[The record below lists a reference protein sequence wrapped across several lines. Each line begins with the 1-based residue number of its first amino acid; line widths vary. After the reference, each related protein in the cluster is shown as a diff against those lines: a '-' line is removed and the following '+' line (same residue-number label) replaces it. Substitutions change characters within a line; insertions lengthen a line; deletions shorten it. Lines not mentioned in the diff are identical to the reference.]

1 MTLEQLRIFIAVAE
15 HQHLTRA
22 AAELNLTQSAVS
34 AAIAALEARHG
45 TRLFDR
51 VGRRIELNETGRRFL
66 PEARAILAQVATAE
80 AALADLAGLKTGS
93 LHLIAS
99 QTIANYWLPT
109 HMHRFQSRFPGIALR
124 LTIANTERA
133 AASVH
138 DGLADLGFVEG
149 TIDDPVLSIMPAA
162 DDELALVVG
171 NAHGWAGR
179 KTVSADELLESRW
192 VLRERGSGTRAVFEE
207 ALRGLG
213 KDPAKLDVALELPS
227 NESVRTAV
235 IAGAGA
241 AVLSRSVTEQ
251 ATAAGRLVRVPF
263 RLPDRQFL
271 AIRHR
276 QRHATRAQVE
286 FLALV
291 RS

>member
-66 PEARAILAQVATAE
+66 PEARAILAQVASAE

-133 AASVH
+133 AASIH
-138 DGLADLGFVEG
+138 DGLADLGFIEG
-149 TIDDPVLSIMPAA
+149 AIDDPVLSIMPAA

-171 NAHGWAGR
+171 NTHGWAGR
-179 KTVSADELLESRW
+179 RTLSADELLESRW

-251 ATAAGRLVRVPF
+251 AAAAGRLVRVPF

-271 AIRHR
+271 AIRHT
-276 QRHATRAQVE
+276 QRHATRAQIE

>member
-1 MTLEQLRIFIAVAE
+1 
-15 HQHLTRA
+15 
-22 AAELNLTQSAVS
+22 
-34 AAIAALEARHG
+34 
-45 TRLFDR
+45 
-51 VGRRIELNETGRRFL
+51 
-66 PEARAILAQVATAE
+66 
-80 AALADLAGLKTGS
+80 
-93 LHLIAS
+93 
-99 QTIANYWLPT
+99 
-109 HMHRFQSRFPGIALR
+109 MHRFQSRYPGIALR

-133 AASVH
+133 AANIH

-192 VLRERGSGTRAVFEE
+192 VLRERGSGTRSVFED

-241 AVLSRSVTEQ
+241 AVLSSSVTEQ

>member
-66 PEARAILAQVATAE
+66 PEARAILAQVASVE

-133 AASVH
+133 AASIH
-138 DGLADLGFVEG
+138 DGLADLGFIEG
-149 TIDDPVLSIMPAA
+149 AIDDPVLSITPAA

-179 KTVSADELLESRW
+179 KALSADEFLESRW

-251 ATAAGRLVRVPF
+251 AAAAGRLVRVPF

-276 QRHATRAQVE
+276 QRHATPAQVE

>member
-66 PEARAILAQVATAE
+66 PEARAILAQVASAE

-109 HMHRFQSRFPGIALR
+109 HMHRFQSRYPGIALR

-133 AASVH
+133 AASIR

-149 TIDDPVLSIMPAA
+149 AIDDPVLSIMPAA

-171 NAHGWAGR
+171 KTHGWAGR
-179 KTVSADELLESRW
+179 ETLSADELLESRW
-192 VLRERGSGTRAVFEE
+192 VLRERGSGTRAVFED
-207 ALRGLG
+207 ALRSLG
-213 KDPAKLDVALELPS
+213 KDPGALDVALELPS

-251 ATAAGRLVRVPF
+251 ATAAGRLVCVPF